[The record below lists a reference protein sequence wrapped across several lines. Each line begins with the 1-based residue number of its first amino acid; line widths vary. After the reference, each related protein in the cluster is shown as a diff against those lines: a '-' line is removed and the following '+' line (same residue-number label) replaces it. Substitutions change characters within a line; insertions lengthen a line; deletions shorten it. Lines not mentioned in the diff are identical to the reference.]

1 MLARYIL
8 RVVETL
14 CYKSVSGAFGFPNGV
29 VFSQPAIL
37 NKQKM
42 WTPFKR
48 FPLTNKTK
56 DEIEK
61 LISPAQELLD
71 ELGVCGTT
79 IRTNYS
85 YI

>member
-1 MLARYIL
+1 MFERYLI
-8 RVVETL
+8 RIIKAL
-14 CYKSVSGAFGFPNGV
+14 CQKSVVGAFGFPSGV

-37 NKQKM
+37 DKHKM
-42 WTPFKR
+42 WTPFKS
-48 FPLTNKTK
+48 FPLTNKTR

-79 IRTNYS
+79 IRANYS
-85 YI
+85 SI